1 MKLGLINSAWL
12 GTAVDPYTDG
22 VRLTRQIGFDTID
35 ILPADGELT
44 DSQIRCVK
52 TIAREV
58 GLPIRSV
65 PLILFGLFDPN
76 VSARKHSIDLGRR
89 ITDLAAI
96 LGADNLLLVNGEYFW
111 QLETGFNQKWI
122 WNAVVEGVRQI
133 GEHAQAIGMR
143 VAIELEPF
151 RMSIINTIDSMEKL
165 INAVNL
171 PDVVMANIDCSHLF
185 LANIPPTEI
194 QRLKGRIAHVHFSD
208 AIDQHGDLPP
218 GRGRAPLKEYLNQL
232 DIAGFDGSV
241 SIELEWPPDPSREGV
256 MAWVSEAYQKTNEM
270 MQELGVRR

>member
-12 GTAVDPYTDG
+12 GTAVDPYNDG
-22 VRLTRQIGFDTID
+22 VRLTKQIGFDTID

-44 DSQIRCVK
+44 DSQLQSVK
-52 TIAREV
+52 TISREI

-76 VSARKHSIDLGRR
+76 GSARQHAIDIGRR
-89 ITDLAAI
+89 IADLAAI

-111 QLETGFNQKWI
+111 QLETGFNQQWI

-133 GEHAQAIGMR
+133 GEHARAVGIR
-143 VAIELEPF
+143 IAIELEPF
-151 RMSIINTIDSMEKL
+151 RMSIVNTIDSMEKFL
-165 INAVNL
+165 NAVNL
-171 PDVVMANIDCSHLF
+171 PCVVMANIDCSHLF

-218 GRGRAPLKEYLNQL
+218 GRGRAPLKQYLHQL
-232 DIAGFDGSV
+232 DVAGFDGSV
-241 SIELEWPPDPSREGV
+241 SIELEWPPNPSREGV
-256 MAWVSEAYQKTNEM
+256 IAWVTEAYQKTNQM

>member
-12 GTAVDPYTDG
+12 GTAVDPYSEG
-22 VRLTRQIGFDTID
+22 VRLTKQIGYDTID
-35 ILPADGELT
+35 IYPADGELT
-44 DSQIRCVK
+44 DSQVQGVK

-58 GLPIRSV
+58 ELPIRSV

-76 VSARKHSIDLGRR
+76 GSARQHSIDIGRR

-111 QLETGFNQKWI
+111 QLETGFNQQWI

-133 GEHAQAIGMR
+133 GEHARAVGMR
-143 VAIELEPF
+143 IAIELEPF
-151 RMSIINTIDSMEKL
+151 RMSIVNTIDSMEKFL
-165 INAVNL
+165 NAVNL
-171 PDVVMANIDCSHLF
+171 PGVVMANIDCSHLF

-232 DIAGFDGSV
+232 NIAGFDGSV
-241 SIELEWPPDPSREGV
+241 SIELEWPPDPSRQGV
-256 MAWVSEAYQKTNEM
+256 LAWVTEAYQKTNQM
-270 MQELGVRR
+270 MQELGIRK

>member
-12 GTAVDPYTDG
+12 GTAVDPYSDG
-22 VRLTRQIGFDTID
+22 VRLTKQIGFDTID

-52 TIAREV
+52 TIAREM

-76 VSARKHSIDLGRR
+76 GSARRHSIDIGRR
-89 ITDLAAI
+89 AADLTAI

-111 QLETGFNQKWI
+111 QLETGFNQQWI

-133 GEHAQAIGMR
+133 GEHAAAIGIR
-143 VAIELEPF
+143 IAIELEPF
-151 RMSIINTIDSMEKL
+151 RMSIINTLDSMEKL
-165 INAVNL
+165 LNAVSL
-171 PDVVMANIDCSHLF
+171 PGVVMANIDCSHLF

-208 AIDQHGDLPP
+208 AIDRHGDLPP

-232 DIAGFDGSV
+232 RIAGFEGSV

-256 MAWVSEAYQKTNEM
+256 VAWVTEAYRKTNEM
-270 MQELGVRR
+270 MQELGVRK

>member
-12 GTAVDPYTDG
+12 GTAVDPYSDG
-22 VRLTRQIGFDTID
+22 VRLTKQIGFDTID
-35 ILPADGELT
+35 ILPADGELR
-44 DSQIRCVK
+44 DSQIRSVK
-52 TIAREV
+52 TISREV

-76 VSARKHSIDLGRR
+76 GSARKHSIDIGCR

-111 QLETGFNQKWI
+111 QLETGFNQQWI
-122 WNAVVEGVRQI
+122 WNAVVDGVRQI

-165 INAVNL
+165 LNAVDL
-171 PDVVMANIDCSHLF
+171 PDVVMANIDCSHLY

-194 QRLKGRIAHVHFSD
+194 QRLRGRIAHVHFSD
-208 AIDQHGDLPP
+208 AIDRHGDLPP
-218 GRGRAPLKEYLNQL
+218 GRGRAPL
-232 DIAGFDGSV
+232 
-241 SIELEWPPDPSREGV
+241 
-256 MAWVSEAYQKTNEM
+256 
-270 MQELGVRR
+270 

>member
-12 GTAVDPYTDG
+12 GTAVGPYSEG
-22 VRLTRQIGFDTID
+22 VRLTKQIGFDTID
-35 ILPADGELT
+35 IYPADGELT
-44 DSQIRCVK
+44 DPQIQSVK
-52 TIAREV
+52 TIAQEV
-58 GLPIRSV
+58 ELPIRSV

-76 VSARKHSIDLGRR
+76 GSARQHSIDIGRR
-89 ITDLAAI
+89 ITDLAAV

-111 QLETGFNQKWI
+111 QLETGFNQQWI

-133 GEHAQAIGMR
+133 GEHARAVGMR
-143 VAIELEPF
+143 IAIELEPF
-151 RMSIINTIDSMEKL
+151 RMSIVNTIDSMEKFL
-165 INAVNL
+165 NAVNL
-171 PDVVMANIDCSHLF
+171 PGVVMANIDCSHLF

-194 QRLKGRIAHVHFSD
+194 QRLTGRIAHVHFSD

-241 SIELEWPPDPSREGV
+241 SIELEWPPDPSQKGV
-256 MAWVSEAYQKTNEM
+256 MAWVTEAYQKTNQM

>member
-12 GTAVDPYTDG
+12 GTAVDPYSQG
-22 VRLTRQIGFDTID
+22 VRLTKQIGFDTID
-35 ILPADGELT
+35 IYPADGELT
-44 DSQIRCVK
+44 DPQIQGVK
-52 TIAREV
+52 TIAQEV
-58 GLPIRSV
+58 ELPIRSV

-76 VSARKHSIDLGRR
+76 GSARQHSIDIGRR
-89 ITDLAAI
+89 ITDLAAV

-111 QLETGFNQKWI
+111 QLETGFNQQWI

-133 GEHAQAIGMR
+133 GEHARAIGMR
-143 VAIELEPF
+143 IAIELEPF
-151 RMSIINTIDSMEKL
+151 RMSIVNTIDSMEKFL
-165 INAVNL
+165 NAVNL
-171 PDVVMANIDCSHLF
+171 PGVVMANIDCSHLF

-256 MAWVSEAYQKTNEM
+256 MAWVTEAYQKTNQM